1 MRLEADPILQELQ
14 MKISNTL
21 KRSANVSFEQVWSEL
36 VDLGIPAYSVPVSA
50 DGYDLGMLVNVMV
63 CEELGKVLF
72 NHLFIDTMIAVD
84 SISLSHDGKQKDFHW
99 EKLRKIAHG
108 KLLIGTVERLGR
120 INSVGSSCLMRSAG
134 GWTING
140 SLGFTTT
147 CKKMIQEL
155 ILPLEYEGAN
165 MLVIIPVGEEIKFV
179 PYKM

>member
-1 MRLEADPILQELQ
+1 
-14 MKISNTL
+14 
-21 KRSANVSFEQVWSEL
+21 
-36 VDLGIPAYSVPVSA
+36 
-50 DGYDLGMLVNVMV
+50 MV

-147 CKKMIQEL
+147 CKK
-155 ILPLEYEGAN
+155 
-165 MLVIIPVGEEIKFV
+165 
-179 PYKM
+179 